1 MGKDL
6 ILAIKKTLFKND
18 LRHFFSEHFF
28 EYLQDAKYEVMSLLC
43 RYFQRT
49 SASLG
54 LQRWYQ
60 SISLTPY
67 INHLLRKSFCTEAR
81 LLATSHLI
89 RTTTF
94 SKKVENAD
102 KKVYWP
108 KTKLMSISSDNAIRS
123 LSLMECVRSSTY
135 FEFLDRASDDPV
147 DHKITC

>member
-1 MGKDL
+1 MIYG
-6 ILAIKKTLFKND
+6 I
-18 LRHFFSEHFF
+18 FF
-28 EYLQDAKYEVMSLLC
+28 
-43 RYFQRT
+43 
-49 SASLG
+49 
-54 LQRWYQ
+54 Q
-60 SISLTPY
+60 SIFLNTYKMQSTKSCLYYVGIFKEHLHRLVSYLTPY